1 MHVCR
6 NRQPS
11 AVDVVDAVIVDGLES
26 FAVAVVRVIQS
37 VGMLQMRSWKARRCN
52 DALCVITYRCRALE
66 LRYKELLVSE
76 HLEATTNHLNHPATF
91 QIGKSQFENNQSAGL
106 WFEGWIDTRTSR
118 EPTRLL
124 L

>member
-11 AVDVVDAVIVDGLES
+11 AVDVVIVDGLDS

-37 VGMLQMRSWKARRCN
+37 VGMLQMRSWKARRCS
-52 DALCVITYRCRALE
+52 DAFCVITYHGRALE

-76 HLEATTNHLNHPATF
+76 HLDWVLHEWQATSNCIMA
-91 QIGKSQFENNQSAGL
+91 
-106 WFEGWIDTRTSR
+106 
-118 EPTRLL
+118 
-124 L
+124 